1 MDRSIRLLLSLLMSV
16 VLVPFTASAQ
26 SGIEQYFSPYGR
38 VAQIEGT
45 EAANTSMISAMSVCL
60 MMTMS

>member
-45 EAANTSMISAMSVCL
+45 EAVR
-60 MMTMS
+60 